1 MLVYHIT
8 TKFQHQERLLEE
20 AKRSIE
26 VYKMAFSLVEH
37 ERRDLVKRFEQ
48 EKQALNEEIRQ
59 LRERCMHGLEERLG
73 REVQLEALN
82 GGILE
87 LKVRIFPLCSMP
99 SYRSVQASRH
109 KRFSHD
115 VMLMTI
121 TFRLPFRQ

>member
-1 MLVYHIT
+1 MLVCHIT

-20 AKRSIE
+20 TKRSLE
-26 VYKMAFSLVEH
+26 VYKVAFSCVEH

-73 REVQLEALN
+73 REMQLEALN

-99 SYRSVQASRH
+99 SYRSVRASRH
-109 KRFSHD
+109 KRFSYD
-115 VMLMTI
+115 VMLMTV